1 MIPVAVWRV
10 AIAAA
15 VVLTAL
21 PLVHSAAW
29 RPPLGQ
35 ASLFSPS
42 PTLQAYG
49 VYVLVVMSAFAGLA
63 RKGNVLAVL
72 FFVAGL
78 AGAIADARFSVVF
91 AAIAA
96 PMLVERRVP

>member
-15 VVLTAL
+15 VLLTAL
-21 PLVHSAAW
+21 PLLHVAAW
-29 RPPLGQ
+29 RPALGQ

-49 VYVLVVMSAFAGLA
+49 VCVLVVMSAFAGLA
-63 RKGNVLAVL
+63 RKGNAWAVL

-78 AGAIADARFSVVF
+78 VGAIADARFSIAF

-96 PMLVERRVP
+96 PMLMERRVT

>member
-1 MIPVAVWRV
+1 MIPIAVWRV

-15 VVLTAL
+15 VLLTAL
-21 PLVHSAAW
+21 PLVHGIAW
-29 RPPLGQ
+29 RPPLGH
-35 ASLFSPS
+35 ASLFTPS

-49 VYVLVVMSAFAGLA
+49 VYVLVLMSAFGGIA
-63 RKGNVLAVL
+63 RKGNAWAVL

-96 PMLVERRVP
+96 PMLMERQTP